1 MNCVTE
7 ARVARLKHK
16 AHLRKAR
23 DRYKKHKG
31 KGLVKAFIWIHED
44 DRKSLRDYASWLIER
59 REL

>member
-23 DRYKKHKG
+23 ERYKKQKG

-44 DRKSLRDYASWLIER
+44 DRQSLKDYAAWLISR
-59 REL
+59 RGL